1 MGWTMEGQMP
11 WVQHHHTCRTGRIC
25 GGLSRQGVYA
35 RLQKL
40 VDPLS
45 RTALGVL
52 GNYMQ
57 FSIMVVVKQDSKTM
71 KDTSLSEEIRKGKA
85 FAPDRQFYD
94 EVSITTIRVHS
105 RVEL

>member
-1 MGWTMEGQMP
+1 
-11 WVQHHHTCRTGRIC
+11 
-25 GGLSRQGVYA
+25 
-35 RLQKL
+35 
-40 VDPLS
+40 
-45 RTALGVL
+45 
-52 GNYMQ
+52 
-57 FSIMVVVKQDSKTM
+57 MVVVKQDSKTM